1 MGVLS
6 KHGEDAMTDLTEL
19 RNLIDSID
27 GQLRALYVERL
38 QLVKRI
44 AAYKMEHDLP
54 VYDASREAQII
65 ERSLEAIEDEAIKEK
80 YREVLE
86 TIMKTS
92 KDLQKEIVLRSVHDA
107 MD

>member
-1 MGVLS
+1 
-6 KHGEDAMTDLTEL
+6 MTDLTEL
-19 RNLIDSID
+19 RNQIDAID
-27 GQLRALYVERL
+27 NQLRSLFVERL

-65 ERSLEAIEDEAIKEK
+65 ERSLEAIEDEAIKDK

-92 KDLQKEIVLRSVHDA
+92 KDLQKEIVLRSVHET

>member
-1 MGVLS
+1 
-6 KHGEDAMTDLTEL
+6 MTDLTEL
-19 RNLIDSID
+19 RNQIDAID
-27 GQLRALYVERL
+27 TQLRSLFVERL

-65 ERSLEAIEDEAIKEK
+65 ERSLEAIEDEAIKDK

-92 KDLQKEIVLRSVHDA
+92 KDLQKEIVLRSVHET

>member
-1 MGVLS
+1 
-6 KHGEDAMTDLTEL
+6 MTDLTEL
-19 RNLIDSID
+19 RNQIDAID
-27 GQLRALYVERL
+27 NQLRSLFVERL

-65 ERSLEAIEDEAIKEK
+65 ERSLEAIEDETIKDK

-92 KDLQKEIVLRSVHDA
+92 KDLQKEIVLRSVHET